1 MEYLDFLDE
10 EDRDKLQLLMTLQ
23 LYNDQYLTQK
33 RLIELT
39 SLSKF
44 LLEKYITELNTT
56 YPELNISEEI
66 YDELIYP
73 PISNDTIQKIQYD
86 YAQRSL
92 KFRFFIEVLV
102 DEKTIKKFQEEQHIA
117 KTTLYQIRNKVLSY
131 LKKER
136 IVVQKNKL
144 TGHEMKVRSIIFDLV
159 SYFYFGEE
167 YPFSKESEQEV
178 QQLLHLLTTH
188 FSLELTFF
196 QKKKLSLFIHIVY
209 IRIKKHHE
217 LKENLCSINEEA
229 RYTLEHQMIK
239 IEKALQPTKEIVPGN
254 FKESNYLLAFL
265 FVSDLFTPELT
276 FNQELFI
283 QNQEAT
289 KELVERLTSQ
299 FQLTNAQK
307 EQLHDSFL
315 KKLLSLS
322 IFKQG
327 YTTFIET
334 AAYSYFA
341 EVYQSL
347 HTLILRYIRKD
358 HFLLSLELSKND
370 QAKLYYD
377 IMFSV
382 LSLLE
387 PSQLGKPI
395 NIYIDFSHGIA
406 YTEYICQSLQRF
418 RDLNVTI
425 QKKFNNETQI
435 FLSDYR
441 LQEATCRQIVWKQ
454 PPTSSDWAKFA
465 DVVIE
470 LREVENEKN
479 QVF

>member
-1 MEYLDFLDE
+1 MEYLDFLDD
-10 EDRDKLQLLMTLQ
+10 EDHDKLKLLMTLQ

-39 SLSKF
+39 GLSKF
-44 LLEKYITELNTT
+44 LLEKYITELNVEC
-56 YPELNISEEI
+56 PELSISEEI
-66 YDELIYP
+66 YDELFYP
-73 PISNDTIQKIQYD
+73 PISNDIIQKVQHD

-102 DEKTIKKFQEEQHIA
+102 EEKTIKKFQEEQHIA

-136 IVVQKNKL
+136 IAVQKNRL
-144 TGHEMKVRSIIFDLV
+144 TGDEMKVRSIIFDLV
-159 SYFYFGEE
+159 SYFFFGEE
-167 YPFSKESEQEV
+167 YPFSKESDQAV
-178 QQLLHLLTTH
+178 QQLLQLLTTH
-188 FSLELTFF
+188 FRLDLTFF
-196 QKKKLSLFIHIVY
+196 QKKKLALFIHIIYV
-209 IRIKKHHE
+209 RIKKYHE
-217 LKENLCSINEEA
+217 LRENLCSINEKMQQSMEQQMIMIEQALYSTKEA
-229 RYTLEHQMIK
+229 RPE
-239 IEKALQPTKEIVPGN
+239 N

-265 FVSDLFTPELT
+265 FVSDMFTTELT

-283 QNQEAT
+283 QNQNAAQ
-289 KELVERLTSQ
+289 ELTERLASQ
-299 FQLTNAQK
+299 FQVTDRQK
-307 EQLHDSFL
+307 EQLYNSFL

-327 YTTFIET
+327 YTTFVET

-341 EVYQSL
+341 EVYYPI
-347 HTLILRYIRKD
+347 HKLILRFIRKN

-387 PSQLGKPI
+387 PSQLGQPI

-406 YTEYICQSLQRF
+406 YTEYICQSLRRF
-418 RDLNVTI
+418 RDLNVRI
-425 QKKFNNETQI
+425 QEKFNNETHV

-441 LQEATCRQIVWKQ
+441 LHEASCRQIIWKQ

-465 DVVIE
+465 DLVIE

-479 QVF
+479 HVF